1 MTRNLTSVTA
11 VLMLLML
18 ALAPSTA
25 AAATQRIVR
34 DESWLPALFMDG
46 RRGSGWSHIRRS
58 SGNPQL
64 KLAPCRGSRS
74 CHRPAPSVELGFYV
88 TRPSRTRKITIHVSG
103 DGKHVVGLKIKMQ
116 VPCQHGSFLLEI
128 SFLSYAEAV
137 TITNGVARETLEV
150 GADHEL
156 KAGDVG
162 MFLQF
167 GANGTLEGRLRVH
180 IPFRSRRV
188 GLCEGTLK
196 FTATKT

>member
-1 MTRNLTSVTA
+1 V
-11 VLMLLML
+11 
-18 ALAPSTA
+18 
-25 AAATQRIVR
+25 
-34 DESWLPALFMDG
+34 
-46 RRGSGWSHIRRS
+46 
-58 SGNPQL
+58 
-64 KLAPCRGSRS
+64 
-74 CHRPAPSVELGFYV
+74 PAPSVEPGFYV

-103 DGKHVVGLKIKMQ
+103 DGKHVVGLKLKMP
-116 VPCQHGSFLLEI
+116 VPCQHGYSFPLEI

-137 TITNGVARETLEV
+137 AITNGIARGTLEV
-150 GADHEL
+150 GGDNES

-196 FTATKT
+196 FTAAKA